1 MWLWN
6 GPFVPSVR
14 LTLLE
19 QLRFLKPSV
28 PVFRERRV
36 MREFLIETQS
46 GEPTPRQ
53 MHAQL
58 FHQFAFAADA
68 IQIADQ
74 ENAQQKL
81 GID

>member
-1 MWLWN
+1 
-6 GPFVPSVR
+6 
-14 LTLLE
+14 
-19 QLRFLKPSV
+19 
-28 PVFRERRV
+28 

-74 ENAQQKL
+74 ENAQQKF
-81 GID
+81 GIDGRAARLTVAVFQLQPYELKWKSSKAC